1 MLCNTQAAMHIRA
14 VTLLAAVA
22 LAGCAHP
29 SVQDMRNGQHS
40 LTATAPSGGFS
51 GSREEAIERAN
62 AYCARSGQQAVL
74 EGFYDKPQLGAAGE
88 HSSSLIFSCAGPQR
102 LHF

>member
-1 MLCNTQAAMHIRA
+1 MYLRAAR
-14 VTLLAAVA
+14 VLAAVA
-22 LAGCAHP
+22 LAGCAQQP
-29 SVQDMRNGQHS
+29 PVQELRNGQHS

-62 AYCARSGQQAVL
+62 AYCARSGQQAVID
-74 EGFYDKPQLGAAGE
+74 GFYDKAQLGAAGE
-88 HSSSLIFSCAGPQR
+88 HSSSLIFSCTAPRR